1 MHDQRTSLW
10 VSQQLYLKGGFV
22 KSWRIHWHRKP
33 NLLLLSV
40 AVIELFP
47 TPGANNKAIL
57 SGSWLLGRIYPGN
70 VLYLHVKLYYSELEL
85 SHRKVLCAIFFLFFL
100 YFLSHRRRWWWW
112 RRSGV
117 DNNEQF
123 NSSPIS
129 RKLVDEPVTI
139 YCIFTLS
146 WINYCSKKE
155 RKKEEQYHRKTN
167 QHQRHQN
174 KKPKT
179 AEKNGN
185 IINSASNN
193 TRRTVEFSWRAPP
206 QEANVGAG
214 EERKMKS
221 KQKHTDRTA
230 YLTCRLCGH
239 PESTPSVM
247 SSSLLLFHTCVT
259 ATLSSPHVPELHR
272 LTTRRGCPRDCR
284 RSNASH
290 RQLSSTSL
298 TGGPPLH
305 C

>member
-1 MHDQRTSLW
+1 MMMMTKKWCR
-10 VSQQLYLKGGFV
+10 QQWTIQLIADKQKACWWARNHLLHLYSVLNK
-22 KSWRIHWHRKP
+22 
-33 NLLLLSV
+33 LL
-40 AVIELFP
+40 F
-47 TPGANNKAIL
+47 
-57 SGSWLLGRIYPGN
+57 
-70 VLYLHVKLYYSELEL
+70 
-85 SHRKVLCAIFFLFFL
+85 
-100 YFLSHRRRWWWW
+100 
-112 RRSGV
+112 
-117 DNNEQF
+117 
-123 NSSPIS
+123 
-129 RKLVDEPVTI
+129 
-139 YCIFTLS
+139 
-146 WINYCSKKE
+146 KKE

-206 QEANVGAG
+206 QEANAGAG